1 MNLNK
6 YFKPEN
12 AKYGVIAIFELG
24 IISVYVPYDFKVF
37 VLGLIMIINLLFTIN
52 KK

>member
-6 YFKPEN
+6 FFRPEN
-12 AKYGVIAIFELG
+12 ARYGVIAVFVLG

-37 VLGLIMIINLLFTIN
+37 VLGLIMIINLLFTTN
-52 KK
+52 